1 MNETEIKYYEAGM
14 LFSRTNGDI
23 CFVMRHKDGLYDLVM
38 IHNYAYDNRS
48 VEQTDRYSSLEDLFT
63 NEHQE
68 GEMEMDGEV
77 VQIDK

>member
-14 LFSRTNGDI
+14 LFSRANGDI

-48 VEQTDRYSSLEDLFT
+48 VEQTDRYSSLEDVFT

-68 GEMEMDGEV
+68 GEMELDGGV

>member
-1 MNETEIKYYEAGM
+1 MNEAEIKYYEAGM

-23 CFVMRHKDGLYDLVM
+23 CFVMRHKDGLYDLVI
-38 IHNYAYDNRS
+38 IHNYAYDNHS
-48 VEQTDRYSSLEDLFT
+48 VEQTDRYSFLKDLFI

-68 GEMEMDGEV
+68 GEMELDGEV